1 MNTSIHT
8 PKELDE
14 GSSGP
19 PSPSGSVGE
28 LIDSEG
34 ATGHG
39 SVGGQELRLEE
50 VADNVSDAAWD
61 TDLEIEGL
69 CMYICRTM
77 CWVKDLEITV
87 ITLGISL
94 IVTLNL
100 PALYIPWHLPVRT
113 HDISPCD

>member
-1 MNTSIHT
+1 MYTSTHTCT
-8 PKELDE
+8 PKGLDE
-14 GSSGP
+14 GLPGS

-39 SVGGQELRLEE
+39 SVGGQEQRLEE

-69 CMYICRTM
+69 YRHICRRQSRH
-77 CWVKDLEITV
+77 C
-87 ITLGISL
+87 
-94 IVTLNL
+94 
-100 PALYIPWHLPVRT
+100 
-113 HDISPCD
+113 